1 MRLSYDKV
9 VGTGGIGTGLL
20 FHSLSND
27 TLGRSESRLVE
38 LSDARDY
45 CKLHIVFHYVSTLLS
60 PDAAVYPIGCVG
72 NDMYGKSLLSE
83 MRQAGMDTSYVK
95 TDESLPT
102 VISICL
108 QYPDKEGCNFTA
120 ANGAGMRVTTQYV
133 SACVQKMAMDART
146 IVAAIPEVSVDSRV
160 ALLEAGRQ
168 SGAFCVLSVPVSE
181 AAAFEKAQAY
191 RYCDLLAVNEEEARA
206 IAHSTGDFAE
216 VAEKL
221 CERLGHFNEKILLL
235 MTCGKAGAIT
245 VSDGH
250 VESIPSLPAQAV
262 NTTGAGDACLGGTLA
277 GLALG
282 LPFQKGVNDRRF
294 GETRITSAAELGTLC
309 AGMAIESED
318 SIALHV
324 NRKNIL
330 DKIRQNGWPAAERF
344 I

>member
-1 MRLSYDKV
+1 MSLRFDKV

-38 LSDARDY
+38 LSDARDC

-60 PDAAVYPIGCVG
+60 PDTAVYPIGCVG
-72 NDMYGKSLLSE
+72 NDMYGKRLLME
-83 MRQAGMDTSYVK
+83 MRQAGMDTSCVK

-120 ANGAGMRVTTQYV
+120 ANGAGMRVTTEYV
-133 SACVQKMAMDART
+133 DDCVQRLAVDART

-160 ALLEAGRQ
+160 ALLAAGRK

-181 AAAFEKAQAY
+181 AAAFEKAEAY

-206 IAHSTGDFAE
+206 IAHATGGSAE

-221 CERLGHFNEKILLL
+221 CERLARFNDKILLL
-235 MTCGKAGAIT
+235 MTCGKEGAIS

-250 VESIPSLPAQAV
+250 VEYVPSLPAQTV

-282 LPFQKGVNDRRF
+282 LPFQKGDNDRRF

-324 NRKNIL
+324 NRNSIL
-330 DKIRQNGWPAAERF
+330 DRIRQNGWTTAERF